1 MVDSAKVTI
10 KAGNGG
16 DGVIH
21 FYRGRFV
28 PKGGPDGGDGGKGGN
43 VYIETDTNLATL
55 DHFAFRQK
63 FEAAGGNRGGESRS
77 SGKAGEDLHIK
88 VPIGTIVK
96 LTRPQNAEY
105 STLSE
110 YGHPSSSLEEGKRE
124 KYREIDFDRPGME
137 VLIAKGGKGGRGNWH
152 FRGPTN
158 TTPIEAEPGIE
169 GEAWQVEMDLKLLAD
184 VGLVGLPNVGKSTL
198 LSILSNAKPKVADY
212 EFTTLEPNL
221 GVVRLGTGQKVKSA
235 VIADIPGIIEGASDG
250 RGLGIRFLRHV
261 ERTTLIV
268 HLLALKNGEENL
280 SVPEAVKKLVANYK
294 TIRKELGL
302 YAEELTK
309 KKEIVVLNK
318 IDLIPA
324 ENLAGIVA
332 GLAKKKIKV
341 IALSA
346 GNLLGLPELT
356 KALTR
361 WVKK

>member
-63 FEAAGGNRGGESRS
+63 FEAKSGNRGGESRS

-88 VPIGTIVK
+88 VPVGTMASWQLADGSCQTV
-96 LTRPQNAEY
+96 
-105 STLSE
+105 
-110 YGHPSSSLEEGKRE
+110 
-124 KYREIDFDRPGME
+124 DFDKEGME
-137 VLIAKGGKGGRGNWH
+137 VLIARGGKGGRGNWH

-158 TTPIEAEPGIE
+158 TTPIEAEPGIP
-169 GEAWQVEMDLKLLAD
+169 GEEWQVEMDLKLLAD

-235 VIADIPGIIEGASDG
+235 VIADIPGLIEGASEG

-268 HLLALKNGEENL
+268 HLLALKNGEEDL
-280 SVPEAVKKLVANYK
+280 SVSEAVKILAGNYK

-318 IDLIPA
+318 TDLIPA
-324 ENLAGIVA
+324 ENLPGIVA

-346 GNLLGLPELT
+346 GNLSGLPDLK
-356 KALTR
+356 KALMR

>member
-1 MVDSAKVTI
+1 MGMVDSAKVTI

-63 FEAAGGNRGGESRS
+63 FEAASGNRGGESRS

-88 VPIGTIVK
+88 VPVGTI
-96 LTRPQNAEY
+96 LRIRPIGQI
-105 STLSE
+105 SQIS
-110 YGHPSSSLEEGKRE
+110 PIEEE
-124 KYREIDFDRPGME
+124 KVIDFDKEGME
-137 VLIAKGGKGGRGNWH
+137 VLIARGGKGGRGNWH

-158 TTPIEAEPGIE
+158 TTPIEAEPGIP
-169 GEAWQVEMDLKLLAD
+169 GEEWQVEMDLKLLAD

-235 VIADIPGIIEGASDG
+235 VIADIPGLIEGASEG

-268 HLLALKNGEENL
+268 HLLALKNGEEDL
-280 SVPEAVKKLVANYK
+280 SVSEAVKILAGNYK

-318 IDLIPA
+318 TDLIPA
-324 ENLAGIVA
+324 ENLPGIVA

-341 IALSA
+341 IAISA
-346 GNLLGLPELT
+346 GNLSGLPEL
-356 KALTR
+356 KKELTR
-361 WVKK
+361 WVKLS

>member
-1 MVDSAKVTI
+1 MVDSAKITI

-63 FEAAGGNRGGESRS
+63 FEAASGNRGGESRS

-88 VPIGTIVK
+88 IPLGTVLRVRPIGDLQGQALKIK
-96 LTRPQNAEY
+96 IPARPGLA
-105 STLSE
+105 
-110 YGHPSSSLEEGKRE
+110 GEERV
-124 KYREIDFDRPGME
+124 IDFDREGME

-158 TTPIEAEPGIE
+158 TTPIEAEPGIP
-169 GEAWQVEMDLKLLAD
+169 GEEWQVEMDLKLLAD

-198 LSILSNAKPKVADY
+198 LSILSNARPKVADY

-221 GVVRLGTGQKVKSA
+221 GVLRLRSGQAQERSL
-235 VIADIPGIIEGASDG
+235 VIADIPGLIEGASEG
-250 RGLGIRFLRHV
+250 KGLGTRFLRHV

-280 SVPEAVKKLVANYK
+280 SVSETVKKLVANYK
-294 TIRKELGL
+294 TIRKELAA

-318 IDLIPA
+318 VDLIPA
-324 ENLAGIVA
+324 ENLPSIVA
-332 GLAKKKIKV
+332 GLAKKGIKV

-346 GNLLGLPELT
+346 GNLSGLPELK

>member
-63 FEAAGGNRGGESRS
+63 FEAASGNRGGESRS
-77 SGKAGEDLHIK
+77 SGKAGEDLRIK
-88 VPIGTIVK
+88 VPLGTMASWQLADGSCQTV
-96 LTRPQNAEY
+96 
-105 STLSE
+105 
-110 YGHPSSSLEEGKRE
+110 
-124 KYREIDFDRPGME
+124 DFDKEGME
-137 VLIAKGGKGGRGNWH
+137 VLIARGWKGGRGNWH

-169 GEAWQVEMDLKLLAD
+169 GEEWQVEMDLKLLAD

-221 GVVRLGTGQKVKSA
+221 GVLRLRSGQAQGRSL
-235 VIADIPGIIEGASDG
+235 VIADIPGLIEGASEG
-250 RGLGIRFLRHV
+250 KGLGLQFLRHV
-261 ERTTLIV
+261 ERTNILV
-268 HLLALKNGEENL
+268 HILAGDNVKQLYKNYL
-280 SVPEAVKKLVANYK
+280 TV
-294 TIRKELGL
+294 RKELAA
-302 YAEELTK
+302 YSEELTK

-318 IDLIPA
+318 TDLIPA

-346 GNLLGLPELT
+346 GNLSGLPELK
-356 KALTR
+356 KALMR

>member
-63 FEAAGGNRGGESRS
+63 FEAASGNRGGESRS

-88 VPIGTIVK
+88 VPIGTIIELK
-96 LTRPQNAEY
+96 NSKTQE
-105 STLSE
+105 
-110 YGHPSSSLEEGKRE
+110 LERKM
-124 KYREIDFDRPGME
+124 DFDKEGME
-137 VLIAKGGKGGRGNWH
+137 VLIARGGKGGRGNWH

-169 GEAWQVEMDLKLLAD
+169 GEEWQVEMDLKLLAD

-235 VIADIPGIIEGASDG
+235 VIADIPGLIEGASEG

-268 HLLALKNGEENL
+268 HLLALKNGEEGL
-280 SVPEAVKKLVANYK
+280 SVPEAVKKLAGNYK

-318 IDLIPA
+318 VDLIPA
-324 ENLAGIVA
+324 ENLPGIVA

-346 GNLLGLPELT
+346 GNLSGLPEL
-356 KALTR
+356 KKELTR

>member
-1 MVDSAKVTI
+1 MTRIGYNIGMVDSAKVTI

-63 FEAAGGNRGGESRS
+63 FEAASGNRGGESRS
-77 SGKAGEDLHIK
+77 SGKAGEDLRIK
-88 VPIGTIVK
+88 VPLGTMASWQLADGSCQTV
-96 LTRPQNAEY
+96 
-105 STLSE
+105 
-110 YGHPSSSLEEGKRE
+110 
-124 KYREIDFDRPGME
+124 DFDKEGME
-137 VLIAKGGKGGRGNWH
+137 VLIARGGKGGRGNWH

-169 GEAWQVEMDLKLLAD
+169 GEEWQVEMDLKLLAD

-221 GVVRLGTGQKVKSA
+221 GVLRLRSGQAQGRSL
-235 VIADIPGIIEGASDG
+235 VIADIPGLIEGASEG
-250 RGLGIRFLRHV
+250 KGLGLQFLRHV
-261 ERTTLIV
+261 ERTNILV
-268 HLLALKNGEENL
+268 HILAGDNVKQLYKNYL
-280 SVPEAVKKLVANYK
+280 TV
-294 TIRKELGL
+294 RKELAA
-302 YAEELTK
+302 YSEELTK

-318 IDLIPA
+318 TDLIPA

-346 GNLLGLPELT
+346 GNLSGLPELK
-356 KALTR
+356 KALMR

>member
-1 MVDSAKVTI
+1 MVDSAKISI

-28 PKGGPDGGDGGKGGN
+28 PKGGPDGGDGGKGGD

-55 DHFAFRQK
+55 DHFAYRQK
-63 FEAAGGNRGGESRS
+63 LEAKSGRPGGESRS

-88 VPIGTIVK
+88 VPLGTLMK
-96 LTRPQNAEY
+96 LENSKTQE
-105 STLSE
+105 
-110 YGHPSSSLEEGKRE
+110 LERE
-124 KYREIDFDRPGME
+124 VDFDKEGME
-137 VLIAKGGKGGRGNWH
+137 LLIARGGKGGRGNWH

-158 TTPIEAEPGIE
+158 TTPIEAEPGIA
-169 GEAWQVEMDLKLLAD
+169 GEEWQVEMDLKLLAD

-198 LSILSNAKPKVADY
+198 LSILSNARPKVADY

-221 GVVRLGTGQKVKSA
+221 GVIRLGKGQKMKS
-235 VIADIPGIIEGASDG
+235 VVLADIPGLIEGASEG
-250 RGLGIRFLRHV
+250 KGLGIRFLRHV
-261 ERTTLIV
+261 ERTRLIV

-280 SVPEAVKKLVANYK
+280 SVAETVKKLAGNYK

-302 YAEELTK
+302 YAEELVK

-318 IDLIPA
+318 IDLLPA
-324 ENLAGIVA
+324 ENLPPIVA
-332 GLAKKKIKV
+332 RLAKKKIKV
-341 IALSA
+341 ITLSA
-346 GNLLGLPELT
+346 GSLSGLPELK

-361 WVKK
+361 WVEK

>member
-63 FEAAGGNRGGESRS
+63 FEAASGNRGGESRS

-88 VPIGTIVK
+88 VPVGTMASWQLADGSCQTV
-96 LTRPQNAEY
+96 
-105 STLSE
+105 
-110 YGHPSSSLEEGKRE
+110 
-124 KYREIDFDRPGME
+124 DFDKEGME
-137 VLIAKGGKGGRGNWH
+137 VLIARGGKGGRGNWH

-169 GEAWQVEMDLKLLAD
+169 GEEWQVEMDLKLLAD

-198 LSILSNAKPKVADY
+198 LSILSAARPKIADY

-221 GVVRLGTGQKVKSA
+221 GVLRLPSDKSI
-235 VIADIPGIIEGASDG
+235 VIADIPGLIEGASEG
-250 RGLGIRFLRHV
+250 KGLGIRFLRHV
-261 ERTTLIV
+261 ERTKLIV
-268 HLLALKNGEENL
+268 HLLALKNGEEDL
-280 SVPEAVKKLVANYK
+280 SVDEAIEKLTANYK
-294 TIRKELGL
+294 TIRKELSA
-302 YAEELTK
+302 YAKELTK
-309 KKEIVVLNK
+309 KKEIVVINK
-318 IDLIPA
+318 IDLLQA
-324 ENLAGIVA
+324 KNVDGIVA
-332 GLAKKKIKV
+332 GLLKNKIKV
-341 IALSA
+341 IKLSSGTLAGLPDLKKALS
-346 GNLLGLPELT
+346 
-356 KALTR
+356 R
-361 WVKK
+361 SVK

>member
-63 FEAAGGNRGGESRS
+63 FEAASGNRGGESRS

-88 VPIGTIVK
+88 VPLGTIARWQLADGSWQTV
-96 LTRPQNAEY
+96 
-105 STLSE
+105 
-110 YGHPSSSLEEGKRE
+110 
-124 KYREIDFDRPGME
+124 DFDRPGME
-137 VLIAKGGKGGRGNWH
+137 VLIARGGKGGRGNWH

-169 GEAWQVEMDLKLLAD
+169 GEEWQVEMDLKLLAD

-235 VIADIPGIIEGASDG
+235 VIADIPGLIEGASEG
-250 RGLGIRFLRHV
+250 KGLGIRFLRHV

-268 HLLALKNGEENL
+268 HLLALKSGEEDL
-280 SVPEAVKKLVANYK
+280 SVPEAVKKLAGNYK

-309 KKEIVVLNK
+309 KKEIVALNK
-318 IDLIPA
+318 VDLLPA

-346 GNLLGLPELT
+346 GNLSGLPEL
-356 KALTR
+356 KKELTR

>member
-63 FEAAGGNRGGESRS
+63 FEAASGNRGGESRS

-88 VPIGTIVK
+88 VPVGTMASWQLADGSCQTV
-96 LTRPQNAEY
+96 
-105 STLSE
+105 
-110 YGHPSSSLEEGKRE
+110 
-124 KYREIDFDRPGME
+124 DFDKEGME
-137 VLIAKGGKGGRGNWH
+137 VLIARGGKGGRGNWH

-169 GEAWQVEMDLKLLAD
+169 GEEWQVEMDLKLLAD

-221 GVVRLGTGQKVKSA
+221 GVLRLRSGQAQGRSL
-235 VIADIPGIIEGASDG
+235 VIADIPGLIEGASEG
-250 RGLGIRFLRHV
+250 KGLGLQFLRHV
-261 ERTTLIV
+261 ERTNILV
-268 HLLALKNGEENL
+268 HILAGDNVKQLYKNYL
-280 SVPEAVKKLVANYK
+280 TV
-294 TIRKELGL
+294 RKELAA
-302 YAEELTK
+302 YSEELTK

-318 IDLIPA
+318 TDLIPA

-346 GNLLGLPELT
+346 GNLSGLPELK
-356 KALTR
+356 KALMR